1 MTFIR
6 FSATTLFVLLAG
18 CATAP
23 VPDMRRDADLS
34 RSTGVAGT
42 QAAAQE
48 SVLLEGEDG
57 PRAMIRHGSKRA
69 IQPPPA
75 PALSGP
81 VRGRGGTSLVFQDE
95 PIQSIIAVILGDMLG
110 QNYVIAPGV
119 QGTVNIN
126 TPRPVTQAEA
136 LRLLESV
143 LAWNNA
149 RLIWADGRY
158 NIVPTEQAVASG
170 LMSPSTGPGSGARG
184 IGYQVR
190 PFELRYISATEM
202 EKILKPYARP
212 SAIVNVD
219 GGRNLITLAGTPT
232 ELENYRRTI
241 QTFDVDWMASMS
253 VGVFP
258 LQSGRAAQVVT
269 DLERV
274 FGEQSRTPVAGM
286 FRFMPLEASNS
297 VMVIASQPAYLDDIQ
312 QWIDRIDGGASG
324 GRLYTYELKY
334 VKARELA
341 QRLGEVFGGQGGQ
354 GAGPAPSIMPGLTPT
369 EVQGVAVSGDAA
381 KPDPGGMG
389 GAMSGGGGL
398 GGGQLSLSPQT
409 QGGVGAVRLQVNGDQ
424 VGVAAVEENNALLV
438 RASPAAWKSIR
449 EVIQRL
455 DVMPLQVHIEAQVV
469 EVNLIGDLRY
479 GVNWYLENAL
489 PESLR
494 AAAAA
499 RQGFGV
505 AGGSILGEGTGAGLT
520 LNFLGTN
527 VAAVLTA
534 LDKVTDFRLL
544 QTPSIVVKNNAEA
557 TLNVGSRIPVASVSV
572 NPGVPGGGNTYSQVQ
587 YLDTG
592 TILKVRPRV
601 TRDGMVFL
609 DIVQEVSSPG
619 SQADIYGN
627 VRINTRRM
635 KTEAAVQSG
644 DTVMLAGLISDEAS
658 KGTSGV
664 PFLSRLPVIGGLF
677 GVQTDKST
685 RTEVIVLLTP
695 RLLRN
700 PAEARALTDEYGRR
714 FKGLEPIRRAPSR
727 KPR

>member
-1 MTFIR
+1 MTAIR
-6 FSATTLFVLLAG
+6 LITTASLILIAG

-23 VPDMRRDADLS
+23 VPEMRRDADLS
-34 RSTGVAGT
+34 RTTGVAGT
-42 QAAAQE
+42 VASPQE
-48 SVLLEGEDG
+48 DVVLDDG
-57 PRAMIRHGSKRA
+57 DAGMRPVIRRGTKRA
-69 IQPPPA
+69 IQAPAA

-81 VRGRGGTSLVFQDE
+81 VRGRGNTSLIFQDE
-95 PIQSIIAVILGDMLG
+95 PIQSLVAVILGDMLG

-119 QGTVNIN
+119 TGTVNIN

-143 LAWNNA
+143 LGWNNA

-158 NIVPTEQAVASG
+158 NIVPSDQAVSSG
-170 LMSPSTGPGSGARG
+170 LLAPSTGPGSGTRG

-190 PFELRYISATEM
+190 PYELRYISATEM

-219 GGRNLITLAGTPT
+219 GGRNVITLAGTPT

-258 LQSGRAAQVVT
+258 LQSGRAAQVVS

-297 VMVIASQPAYLDDIQ
+297 VMVIASQPEYLDDIQ
-312 QWIDRIDGGASG
+312 QWIDRIDGGSTG

-341 QRLGEVFGGQGGQ
+341 QRLAEVFGATTQQ
-354 GAGPAPSIMPGLTPT
+354 PAASPPSLMPGLTSTQINDVP
-369 EVQGVAVSGDAA
+369 VADDKGVSTATVGN
-381 KPDPGGMG
+381 
-389 GAMSGGGGL
+389 MSGAGL
-398 GGGQLSLSPQT
+398 GNGQMTLNPQPQT
-409 QGGVGAVRLQVNGDQ
+409 GAGAVRLQVNGDQ
-424 VGVAAVEENNALLV
+424 VGVAAVDENNALLV
-438 RASPAAWKSIR
+438 RASPSAWKSIR

-469 EVNLIGDLRY
+469 EVNLTGDLRY
-479 GVNWYLENAL
+479 GVNWYLENGIAD
-489 PESLR
+489 PALR
-494 AAAAA
+494 ARASQ
-499 RQGFGV
+499 RQGFGID
-505 AGGSILGEGTGAGLT
+505 GGSIIGSGIGEGLS
-520 LNFLGTN
+520 LQFLGHN
-527 VAAVLTA
+527 VFALLTA
-534 LDKVTDFRLL
+534 LDKVTDLRLL
-544 QTPSIVVKNNAEA
+544 QTPSVLVKNNAEA
-557 TLNVGSRIPVASVSV
+557 TLNVGSRIPVASVTV
-572 NPGVPGGGNTYSQVQ
+572 NPGTGNAPTYSQVQ

-601 TRDGMVFL
+601 TREGMVFL

-619 SQADIYGN
+619 SEADVYGN
-627 VRINTRRM
+627 VRINTRRL

-644 DTVMLAGLISDEAS
+644 DTVMLAGLISDEAT

-664 PFLSRLPVIGGLF
+664 PFLSRLPVVGGLF
-677 GVQTDKST
+677 GVQSDRSA
-685 RTEVIVLLTP
+685 RTEVVILLTP
-695 RLLRN
+695 RLIRD
-700 PAEARALTDEYGRR
+700 PGEARALTDEYGRR
-714 FKGLEPIRRAPSR
+714 FRGLDPIREAPPKR
-727 KPR
+727 

>member
-1 MTFIR
+1 MTIR
-6 FSATTLFVLLAG
+6 FTAPLALVLLAG

-23 VPDMRRDADLS
+23 VPEMRRDADLS
-34 RSTGVAGT
+34 RSTGVAGM
-42 QAAAQE
+42 QAPATPQE
-48 SVLLEGEDG
+48 SVLLEGDAG
-57 PRAMIRHGSKRA
+57 PRPVIRRGNGRA
-69 IQPPPA
+69 IAPPAA

-81 VRGRGGTSLVFQDE
+81 VKGRGGTSLVFQDE
-95 PIQSIIAVILGDMLG
+95 PIQSLVAVILGDMLG

-143 LAWNNA
+143 LGWNNA

-158 NIVPTEQAVASG
+158 NIVPADQAVSSG
-170 LMSPSTGPGSGARG
+170 LLAPSVAGGNGSSRG

-190 PFELRYISATEM
+190 PYELRYISATEM

-219 GGRNLITLAGTPT
+219 GGRNIITLAGTPT

-258 LQSGRAAQVVT
+258 LQSGRAAQVVG

-297 VMVIASQPAYLDDIQ
+297 VLVIASQPNYLDDIQ
-312 QWIDRIDGGASG
+312 QRIERIDGGASG

-341 QRLGEVFGGQGGQ
+341 QRLAEVFGGTTAQA
-354 GAGPAPSIMPGLTPT
+354 GAQPPSLMPGLTPT
-369 EVQGVAVSGDAA
+369 EIRDTPVSADSGTSNATVGNTGAA
-381 KPDPGGMG
+381 
-389 GAMSGGGGL
+389 GGGFN
-398 GGGQLSLSPQT
+398 GQMQLNPQA
-409 QGGVGAVRLQVNGDQ
+409 QGGSGAVRLQVNGDQ

-438 RASPAAWKSIR
+438 RASPSAWKSIR
-449 EVIQRL
+449 EVIQKL

-469 EVNLIGDLRY
+469 EVNLTGDLRY
-479 GVNWYLENAL
+479 GVNWYLENGIPDPAI
-489 PESLR
+489 R
-494 AAAAA
+494 AAAAQK
-499 RQGFGV
+499 QGFGLV
-505 AGGSILGEGTGAGLT
+505 GGSIVGDGSGLA
-520 LNFLGTN
+520 LSFLGHN
-527 VAAVLTA
+527 VAALLTA
-534 LDKVTDFRLL
+534 LDKVTDLRLL
-544 QTPSIVVKNNAEA
+544 QTPSLMVKNNAEA
-557 TLNVGSRIPVASVSV
+557 TLNVGSRIPVASVTV
-572 NPGVPGGGNTYSQVQ
+572 NPGTGNTPTYSQVQ

-619 SQADIYGN
+619 SVADVYGN

-664 PFLSRLPVIGGLF
+664 PFLSRIPVIGGLF
-677 GVQTDKST
+677 GVQSDRSA
-685 RTEVIVLLTP
+685 RTEVIILITP
-695 RLLRN
+695 RLIRD
-700 PAEARALTDEYGRR
+700 PGEARALTDEYGRR
-714 FKGLEPIRRAPSR
+714 FKGLQPIRVQQ
-727 KPR
+727 KPKR

>member
-1 MTFIR
+1 MTASR
-6 FSATTLFVLLAG
+6 FTFYVLVVLLAG

-23 VPDMRRDADLS
+23 VPEMHRDADLS
-34 RSTGVAGT
+34 STTGVAG
-42 QAAAQE
+42 AAAPVQDG
-48 SVLLEGEDG
+48 VLLDDG
-57 PRAMIRHGSKRA
+57 GAGPQPIIRRGNKRV
-69 IQPPPA
+69 IQPPAA

-81 VRGRGGTSLVFQDE
+81 VRGRGGASLVFQDE
-95 PIQSIIAVILGDMLG
+95 PIQSLVAVILGDMLG

-143 LAWNNA
+143 LGWNNA

-158 NIVPTEQAVASG
+158 NIVPADQAVSSG
-170 LMSPSTGPGSGARG
+170 LVSPSSGAGSGAG
-184 IGYQVR
+184 GVGYQAR
-190 PFELRYISATEM
+190 PFELRYISASEM

-219 GGRNLITLAGTPT
+219 TGRNVITLAGTPT

-258 LQSGRAAQVVT
+258 LQSGRASQVVT

-297 VMVIASQPAYLDDIQ
+297 VMVIASQPEYLDDIQ

-341 QRLGEVFGGQGGQ
+341 QRLSEVFGGTAAQPE
-354 GAGPAPSIMPGLTPT
+354 ASNPSLMPGLTPT
-369 EVQGVAVSGDAA
+369 QIGDVSVANDNGVSTATIGNASSGQGNGQMALNPQAQ
-381 KPDPGGMG
+381 G
-389 GAMSGGGGL
+389 GA
-398 GGGQLSLSPQT
+398 
-409 QGGVGAVRLQVNGDQ
+409 GAVKLQVNGDQ
-424 VGVAAVEENNALLV
+424 VGVAAVDENNALLV

-469 EVNLIGDLRY
+469 EVNLTGDLRY
-479 GVNWYLENAL
+479 GVNWYLENGITD
-489 PESLR
+489 PDIR
-494 AAAAA
+494 AAAAQK
-499 RQGFGV
+499 QGFSLV
-505 AGGSILGEGTGAGLT
+505 GGSIIGEGSGFALQ
-520 LNFLGTN
+520 FLGHN
-527 VAAVLTA
+527 VAALLTA
-534 LDKVTDFRLL
+534 LDRVTDLRLL
-544 QTPSIVVKNNAEA
+544 QTPSVVVKNNSEA
-557 TLNVGSRIPVASVSV
+557 MFNVGSRIPVASVSV
-572 NPGVPGGGNTYSQVQ
+572 NPGVGNTQTYSQVQ

-619 SQADIYGN
+619 SVADVYGN
-627 VRINTRRM
+627 VRINTRRL

-677 GVQTDKST
+677 GVQSDRSA
-685 RTEVIVLLTP
+685 RTEVIILLTP
-695 RLLRN
+695 RMIRD
-700 PAEARALTDEYGRR
+700 PGEARALTDEYGRR
-714 FKGLEPIRRAPSR
+714 FKGLQPIRQKQTNP
-727 KPR
+727 

>member
-1 MTFIR
+1 MTAIRLITTASFI
-6 FSATTLFVLLAG
+6 LIAG

-23 VPDMRRDADLS
+23 VPEMRRDADLS
-34 RSTGVAGT
+34 RTSGVAGT
-42 QAAAQE
+42 VAQPQE
-48 SVLLEGEDG
+48 DVVLDDG
-57 PRAMIRHGSKRA
+57 DLGMRPVIRRGTKRA
-69 IQPPPA
+69 IQAPAA

-81 VRGRGGTSLVFQDE
+81 VRGRGNTSLIFQDE
-95 PIQSIIAVILGDMLG
+95 PIQSLVAVILGDMLG

-119 QGTVNIN
+119 TGTVNIN

-143 LAWNNA
+143 LGWNNA

-158 NIVPTEQAVASG
+158 NIVPSDQAVSSG
-170 LMSPSTGPGSGARG
+170 LLAPSTGPGSGTRG

-190 PFELRYISATEM
+190 PYELRYISATEM

-219 GGRNLITLAGTPT
+219 GGRNVITLAGTPT

-258 LQSGRAAQVVT
+258 LQSGRAAQVVS

-297 VMVIASQPAYLDDIQ
+297 VMVIASQPEYLDDIQ
-312 QWIDRIDGGASG
+312 QWIDRIDGGSTG

-341 QRLGEVFGGQGGQ
+341 QRLAEVFGATTQQ
-354 GAGPAPSIMPGLTPT
+354 PAASPPSLMPGLTSTQINDVP
-369 EVQGVAVSGDAA
+369 VADDKGVSTANVGN
-381 KPDPGGMG
+381 
-389 GAMSGGGGL
+389 MSGAGL
-398 GGGQLSLSPQT
+398 GNGQMTLNPQPQT
-409 QGGVGAVRLQVNGDQ
+409 GAGAVRLQVNGDQ
-424 VGVAAVEENNALLV
+424 VGVAAVDENNALLV

-469 EVNLIGDLRY
+469 EVNLTGDLRY
-479 GVNWYLENAL
+479 GVNWYLENGIAD
-489 PESLR
+489 PALR
-494 AAAAA
+494 ARASQ
-499 RQGFGV
+499 RQGFGID
-505 AGGSILGEGTGAGLT
+505 GGSIIGSGIGEGLS
-520 LNFLGTN
+520 LQFLGHN
-527 VAAVLTA
+527 VFALLTA
-534 LDKVTDFRLL
+534 LDKVTDLRLL
-544 QTPSIVVKNNAEA
+544 QTPSVLVKNNAEA
-557 TLNVGSRIPVASVSV
+557 TLNVGSRIPVASVTV
-572 NPGVPGGGNTYSQVQ
+572 NPGTGNAPTYSQVQ

-601 TRDGMVFL
+601 TREGMVFL

-619 SQADIYGN
+619 SEADVYGN
-627 VRINTRRM
+627 VRINTRRL

-644 DTVMLAGLISDEAS
+644 DTVMLAGLISDEAT

-664 PFLSRLPVIGGLF
+664 PFLSRLPVVGGLF
-677 GVQTDKST
+677 GVQSDRSA
-685 RTEVIVLLTP
+685 RTEVVILLTP
-695 RLLRN
+695 RLIRD
-700 PAEARALTDEYGRR
+700 PGEARALTDEYGRR
-714 FKGLEPIRRAPSR
+714 FRGLDPIREAPPER
-727 KPR
+727 

>member
-1 MTFIR
+1 MSVFR
-6 FSATTLFVLLAG
+6 YSFPVLAVLIAG

-23 VPDMRRDADLS
+23 VPEMHRDADLS
-34 RSTGVAGT
+34 RTTGVAGT
-42 QAAAQE
+42 TSNAQDNV
-48 SVLLEGEDG
+48 VLDDG
-57 PRAMIRHGSKRA
+57 AGPQPVIRRGSKRA
-69 IQPPPA
+69 AIQPPSA

-81 VRGRGGTSLVFQDE
+81 VRGRGGTSLIFQDE
-95 PIQSIIAVILGDMLG
+95 PIQSLIAVILGDMLG

-136 LRLLESV
+136 MRLLESV
-143 LAWNNA
+143 LGWNNA

-158 NIVPTEQAVASG
+158 NIVPADQAVSSG
-170 LMSPSTGPGSGARG
+170 LMSPSTGAGSGARG

-190 PFELRYISATEM
+190 PYELRYISASEM

-219 GGRNLITLAGTPT
+219 TGRNVLTLAGTPT

-258 LQSGRAAQVVT
+258 LQSGRASQVVS

-297 VMVIASQPAYLDDIQ
+297 VMVIASQPEYLDDIQ
-312 QWIDRIDGGASG
+312 QWIDRIDGGATG

-334 VKARELA
+334 VKARDLA
-341 QRLGEVFGGQGGQ
+341 MRLAEVFGGASAQP
-354 GAGPAPSIMPGLTPT
+354 AASAPSLMPGLTST
-369 EVQGVAVSGDAA
+369 QIGDVSVANDNGVSTATIGNAS
-381 KPDPGGMG
+381 
-389 GAMSGGGGL
+389 GGGL
-398 GGGQLSLSPQT
+398 GNGQMSLNPQT
-409 QGGVGAVRLQVNGDQ
+409 QGGAGAVKLQVNGDQ
-424 VGVAAVEENNALLV
+424 VGVAAVDENNALLV
-438 RASPAAWKSIR
+438 RASPSAWKSIR

-469 EVNLIGDLRY
+469 EVNLTGDLRY
-479 GVNWYLENAL
+479 GVNWYLENGITD
-489 PESLR
+489 PDIR
-494 AAAAA
+494 AAAAQK
-499 RQGFGV
+499 QGFSLV
-505 AGGSILGEGTGAGLT
+505 GGSIIGEGIGNGFALQ
-520 LNFLGTN
+520 FLGHN
-527 VAAVLTA
+527 VAALLTA
-534 LDKVTDFRLL
+534 LDQVTDLRLL
-544 QTPSIVVKNNAEA
+544 QTPSVVVKNNSEA
-557 TLNVGSRIPVASVSV
+557 TFNVGSRIPVASVTV
-572 NPGVPGGGNTYSQVQ
+572 NPGTGNTQTYSQVQ

-619 SQADIYGN
+619 SQADLYGN
-627 VRINTRRM
+627 VRINTRRL

-644 DTVMLAGLISDEAS
+644 DTVMLAGLISDEAT

-664 PFLSRLPVIGGLF
+664 PFLSRIPVIGGLF
-677 GVQTDKST
+677 GVQSDRSS
-685 RTEVIVLLTP
+685 RTEVIILLTP
-695 RLLRN
+695 RMIRD
-700 PAEARALTDEYGRR
+700 PGEARALTDEYGRR
-714 FKGLEPIRRAPSR
+714 FRGLDPIRQTPPAR
-727 KPR
+727 

>member
-1 MTFIR
+1 MTASR
-6 FSATTLFVLLAG
+6 FVFLVLAVLLAG

-23 VPDMRRDADLS
+23 VPEMHRDADLS
-34 RSTGVAGT
+34 RTTGVAGT
-42 QAAAQE
+42 AAPIQGD
-48 SVLLEGEDG
+48 VLLEDG
-57 PRAMIRHGSKRA
+57 DTGPQPIIRRGNKRVV
-69 IQPPPA
+69 QPPAA

-81 VRGRGGTSLVFQDE
+81 VRGRGGTSLIFQDE
-95 PIQSIIAVILGDMLG
+95 PIQSLVAVILGDMLG

-143 LAWNNA
+143 LGWNNA

-158 NIVPTEQAVASG
+158 NIVPADQAVSSG
-170 LMSPSTGPGSGARG
+170 LVSPSSGGGSGARG
-184 IGYQVR
+184 IGYQAR
-190 PFELRYISATEM
+190 PYELRYISASEM

-219 GGRNLITLAGTPT
+219 TGRNVITLAGTPT

-258 LQSGRAAQVVT
+258 LQSGRASQVVS

-297 VMVIASQPAYLDDIQ
+297 VMVIASQPEYLDDIQ
-312 QWIDRIDGGASG
+312 QWIDRIDGGATG

-341 QRLGEVFGGQGGQ
+341 QRLSEVFGGTAVQPE
-354 GAGPAPSIMPGLTPT
+354 ASTPSLMPGLTPT
-369 EVQGVAVSGDAA
+369 QIGDVSVANDNGVSTATIGNAS
-381 KPDPGGMG
+381 
-389 GAMSGGGGL
+389 SGL
-398 GGGQLSLSPQT
+398 GNGQMSLNPQA
-409 QGGVGAVRLQVNGDQ
+409 QAGAGAGAVKLQVNGDQ
-424 VGVAAVEENNALLV
+424 VGVAAVDENNALLV
-438 RASPAAWKSIR
+438 RASPSAWKSIR

-469 EVNLIGDLRY
+469 EVNLTGDLRY
-479 GVNWYLENAL
+479 GVNWYLENGITD
-489 PESLR
+489 PDIR
-494 AAAAA
+494 AAAAQK
-499 RQGFGV
+499 QGFSLV
-505 AGGSILGEGTGAGLT
+505 GGSIIGEGSGFALQ
-520 LNFLGTN
+520 FLGHN
-527 VAAVLTA
+527 VAALLTA
-534 LDKVTDFRLL
+534 LDKVTDLRLL
-544 QTPSIVVKNNAEA
+544 QTPSVVVKNNSEA
-557 TLNVGSRIPVASVSV
+557 TFNVGSRIPVASVTV
-572 NPGVPGGGNTYSQVQ
+572 NPGTGNTQTYSQVQ

-619 SQADIYGN
+619 SVADVYGN
-627 VRINTRRM
+627 VRINTRRL

-677 GVQTDKST
+677 GVQSDRSA
-685 RTEVIVLLTP
+685 RTEVIILLTP
-695 RLLRN
+695 RMIRD
-700 PAEARALTDEYGRR
+700 PGEARALTDEYGRR
-714 FKGLEPIRRAPSR
+714 FKGLQPIRQKQGSR
-727 KPR
+727 

>member
-1 MTFIR
+1 MTAIR
-6 FSATTLFVLLAG
+6 FIPVALIVFFAG

-23 VPDMRRDADLS
+23 VPEMRRDADLS
-34 RSTGVAGT
+34 RTAGVAGS
-42 QAAAQE
+42 AAPGQDD
-48 SVLLEGEDG
+48 VLLDDG
-57 PRAMIRHGSKRA
+57 SAGPQPVIRRGSKRA
-69 IQPPPA
+69 IQPPAA

-81 VRGRGGTSLVFQDE
+81 VRGQGNTSLVFQDE
-95 PIQSIIAVILGDMLG
+95 PIQSLVAVILGDMLG

-143 LAWNNA
+143 LGWNNA

-158 NIVPTEQAVASG
+158 NIVPADQAVSSG
-170 LMSPSTGPGSGARG
+170 LMSPSAGAGGGTRG

-190 PFELRYISATEM
+190 PYELRYISAGEM

-219 GGRNLITLAGTPT
+219 GGRNVITLAGTPT

-258 LQSGRAAQVVT
+258 LQSGRASQVVS

-297 VMVIASQPAYLDDIQ
+297 VMVIASQPEYLDDIQ
-312 QWIDRIDGGASG
+312 QWIDRIDGGSTG

-341 QRLGEVFGGQGGQ
+341 QRLAEVFGGSAAQSD
-354 GAGPAPSIMPGLTPT
+354 ASTPSLMPGLTPT
-369 EVQGVAVSGDAA
+369 QINDVPVSSDNGVSAA
-381 KPDPGGMG
+381 NIGN
-389 GAMSGGGGL
+389 ASGGL
-398 GGGQLSLSPQT
+398 GNGQMSLNQQS
-409 QGGVGAVRLQVNGDQ
+409 QGGVGAVKLQINGDQ

-449 EVIQRL
+449 EVIQKL

-469 EVNLIGDLRY
+469 EVNLTGDLRY
-479 GVNWYLENAL
+479 GVNWYLENGI
-489 PESLR
+489 PDPDIR
-494 AAAAA
+494 AAAAQK
-499 RQGFGV
+499 QGFGLV
-505 AGGSILGEGTGAGLT
+505 GGSIIGEGSGLA
-520 LNFLGTN
+520 LQFLGHN
-527 VAAVLTA
+527 VAALLTA
-534 LDKVTDFRLL
+534 LDKVTDLRLL
-544 QTPSIVVKNNAEA
+544 QTPSVVVKNNSEA
-557 TLNVGSRIPVASVSV
+557 TLNVGSRIPIASVTV
-572 NPGVPGGGNTYSQVQ
+572 NPGAGDTQTYSQVQ

-619 SQADIYGN
+619 SVADVYGN
-627 VRINTRRM
+627 VRINTRRL

-644 DTVMLAGLISDEAS
+644 DTVMLAGLISDEAT

-664 PFLSRLPVIGGLF
+664 PFLSRIPVIGGLF
-677 GVQTDKST
+677 GVQSDRSV
-685 RTEVIVLLTP
+685 RTEVVILITP
-695 RLLRN
+695 RLIRD
-700 PAEARALTDEYGRR
+700 PGEARALTDEYGRR
-714 FKGLEPIRRAPSR
+714 FKGLEPIRQQQGGR
-727 KPR
+727 

>member
-1 MTFIR
+1 MTASRFILIVL
-6 FSATTLFVLLAG
+6 AVLLAG

-23 VPDMRRDADLS
+23 VPQMHRDADLS
-34 RSTGVAGT
+34 RTTGVAGT
-42 QAAAQE
+42 SAQPQDD
-48 SVLLEGEDG
+48 VLLDDG
-57 PRAMIRHGSKRA
+57 AAGPQPVIRRGSKRA
-69 IQPPPA
+69 IQPPSA

-81 VRGRGGTSLVFQDE
+81 VRGRGGTSLIFQDE
-95 PIQSIIAVILGDMLG
+95 PIQSLVAVILGDMLG

-143 LAWNNA
+143 LGWNNA

-158 NIVPTEQAVASG
+158 NIVPADQAVSSG
-170 LMSPSTGPGSGARG
+170 LVSPSTGPGSGGAKG
-184 IGYQVR
+184 IGYQAR
-190 PFELRYISATEM
+190 PFELRYISASEM

-219 GGRNLITLAGTPT
+219 SGRNVITLAGTPT

-258 LQSGRAAQVVT
+258 LQSGRASQVVT

-297 VMVIASQPAYLDDIQ
+297 VMVIASQPEYLDDIQ
-312 QWIDRIDGGASG
+312 QWIDRIDGGSTG

-341 QRLGEVFGGQGGQ
+341 QRLAEVFGATTAQ
-354 GAGPAPSIMPGLTPT
+354 ATASAPSLMPGLTPT
-369 EVQGVAVSGDAA
+369 QIGDVSVANDNGVSTATIGNAGAA
-381 KPDPGGMG
+381 
-389 GAMSGGGGL
+389 GAGL
-398 GGGQLSLSPQT
+398 GNGQLSLNPQVQT
-409 QGGVGAVRLQVNGDQ
+409 GAGAVKLQVNGDQ
-424 VGVAAVEENNALLV
+424 VGVAAVDENNALLV

-469 EVNLIGDLRY
+469 EVNLTGDLRY
-479 GVNWYLENAL
+479 GVNWYLENGITD
-489 PESLR
+489 PDIR
-494 AAAAA
+494 AAAAQK
-499 RQGFGV
+499 QGFSLV
-505 AGGSILGEGTGAGLT
+505 GGSVVGDGSGFALQ
-520 LNFLGTN
+520 FLGHN
-527 VAAVLTA
+527 VAALLTA
-534 LDKVTDFRLL
+534 LDKVTDLRLL
-544 QTPSIVVKNNAEA
+544 QTPSVVVKNNAEA
-557 TLNVGSRIPVASVSV
+557 TFNVGSRIPVASVTV
-572 NPGVPGGGNTYSQVQ
+572 NPGTGNAQTYSQVQ

-619 SQADIYGN
+619 SAADIYGN
-627 VRINTRRM
+627 VRINTRRL

-644 DTVMLAGLISDEAS
+644 DTVMLAGLISDEAT
-658 KGTSGV
+658 KGTSGI

-677 GVQTDKST
+677 GVQSDRSA
-685 RTEVIVLLTP
+685 RTEVVILLTP
-695 RLLRN
+695 RLISN

-714 FKGLEPIRRAPSR
+714 FRGLQPIQP
-727 KPR
+727 KK